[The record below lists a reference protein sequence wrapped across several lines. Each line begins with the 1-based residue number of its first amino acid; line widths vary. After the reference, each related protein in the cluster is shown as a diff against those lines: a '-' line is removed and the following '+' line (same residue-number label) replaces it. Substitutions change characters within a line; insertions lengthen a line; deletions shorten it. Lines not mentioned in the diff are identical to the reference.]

1 MQEVSPSAGLS
12 PASLISPGGHAVQ
25 APPDTCSFSAHG
37 AGAGAGAS
45 HKSGFPARSASAIQ
59 SSPAAYAHPSAA
71 QQAALSPL

>member
-37 AGAGAGAS
+37 AGAGATAS
-45 HKSGFPARSASAIQ
+45 HKSGFPAGQLLRYSRLRQ
-59 SSPAAYAHPSAA
+59 RTHPSAA